1 MSVTYGN
8 PLLIGESKNKRIT
21 QWNDKFSKIVSPS
34 ISKTTAP
41 ITVKALCYYDG
52 YWYGAGRWFPKG
64 GWYTGH
70 VRTDRVNNNL
80 FAINLKKKGDNPL
93 NILKPNNKIITL
105 GGSALNYV
113 IPIYRDCFLLM

>member
-41 ITVKALCYYDG
+41 ITVKALRCATTMDTG
-52 YWYGAGRWFPKG
+52 MVRGRWFPKG
-64 GWYTGH
+64 EWYAG
-70 VRTDRVNNNL
+70 RVKTNRADNNL
-80 FAINLKKKGDNPL
+80 FAINLKKKET
-93 NILKPNNKIITL
+93 IL
-105 GGSALNYV
+105 
-113 IPIYRDCFLLM
+113 